1 MQGHKQSERR
11 ISEWSGLNWRSGCI
25 SETDSSKPQTTT
37 WEQSVVNWDAG
48 SLKTRLLLDV
58 LWRKRLTGRLNQKW
72 TKYAKLEQG
81 TRGDQGARG
90 VEGTGPD
97 EETNAL
103 AHGVGRGILQVKR
116 NVTSPKK
123 TNESFDRLMVVAGMT
138 LPGVSVGM
146 GQGFSRTAKDLPRW
160 TAGFSI

>member
-1 MQGHKQSERR
+1 VGTKRCE
-11 ISEWSGLNWRSGCI
+11 LGCR
-25 SETDSSKPQTTT
+25 
-37 WEQSVVNWDAG
+37 VF
-48 SLKTRLLLDV
+48 KTRLLLDV

-103 AHGVGRGILQVKR
+103 AHGAGRGILQVKR
-116 NVTSPKK
+116 NVTSPKRQMRAL
-123 TNESFDRLMVVAGMT
+123 TGSWWLLG
-138 LPGVSVGM
+138 
-146 GQGFSRTAKDLPRW
+146 
-160 TAGFSI
+160 